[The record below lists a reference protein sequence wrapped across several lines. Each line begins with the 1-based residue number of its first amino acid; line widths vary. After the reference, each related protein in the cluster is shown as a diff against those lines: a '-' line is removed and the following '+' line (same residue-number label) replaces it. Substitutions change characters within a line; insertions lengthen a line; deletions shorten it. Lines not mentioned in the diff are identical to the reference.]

1 MDLCQ
6 DSSHSVA
13 PARLPRASLLTN
25 LPPSLTHDIM
35 STTDERRTTLR
46 RLLLE
51 GHSSLAPLREPKLI
65 LHSHLPH
72 VSSVTSGEPSMLTPL
87 ASRVRIPI
95 RFQFRAATGALRSR
109 GNNFGACRRYVYPG
123 QQLVTPGLEELSRQQ
138 IVGALVPC
146 FHFQNLTRSSHTV
159 AYVDFFDN
167 EIKSHDGD
175 WKAVMAEYLFSGPEP
190 LLNGLVGGLGH
201 PFIHL
206 AYAWELQSPTV
217 ATEGLSL
224 ACTEYIPLHSIIDRY
239 PPDNSSYKT
248 KNLAE
253 VLNCVQKDDRLNDL
267 FTSPGI
273 TNIDTLL
280 QTRYDVLLE
289 HWNAWEGSSPLQQ
302 LEECCDLSLLL
313 GLGTGSETGKFDFY
327 LIHTITVAQA
337 IRVLWHFIPEER
349 HAAVMRQYAVF
360 FLLVYICQLK
370 PVLPTETISVI
381 DSVELKGRDWSWVHQ
396 EALNHRWA
404 KDSHFFKV
412 VRAPQVFEQTFGPK
426 NNHYL
431 KASIK
436 FLAEFDGWQ
445 GFGEGVAGFL
455 PDRDG
460 FHPDKE

>member
-1 MDLCQ
+1 M
-6 DSSHSVA
+6 
-13 PARLPRASLLTN
+13 
-25 LPPSLTHDIM
+25 
-35 STTDERRTTLR
+35 
-46 RLLLE
+46 
-51 GHSSLAPLREPKLI
+51 
-65 LHSHLPH
+65 
-72 VSSVTSGEPSMLTPL
+72 
-87 ASRVRIPI
+87 
-95 RFQFRAATGALRSR
+95 
-109 GNNFGACRRYVYPG
+109 
-123 QQLVTPGLEELSRQQ
+123 
-138 IVGALVPC
+138 
-146 FHFQNLTRSSHTV
+146 
-159 AYVDFFDN
+159 
-167 EIKSHDGD
+167 
-175 WKAVMAEYLFSGPEP
+175 
-190 LLNGLVGGLGH
+190 
-201 PFIHL
+201 
-206 AYAWELQSPTV
+206 

-248 KNLAE
+248 NSLAE
-253 VLNCVQKDDRLNDL
+253 VLNCVQKDDRLNNL
-267 FTSPGI
+267 FTTQGI

-289 HWNAWEGSSPLQQ
+289 HWNAWEVSSPLQQ

-360 FLLVYICQLK
+360 FLLVYICQMK
-370 PVLPTETISVI
+370 PMLPAETISVI

-396 EALNHRWA
+396 EALKHRWA